1 MFCIVP
7 SKSFIFVMQ
16 TITKQPI
23 KLKYMKRSAHKIA
36 LSIALLLTIGVMSSF
51 ATPNAK
57 EPSDKSDVIKASFQK
72 DFQKAEIIGLETTT
86 SYNKLTFKMND
97 MVLYAFYSDNGDLL
111 AVTRNIKSSQLPI
124 QLLLDLKR
132 DYAKYWI
139 TDLFEFNGDG
149 VNSYYVTVENA
160 DSSITLRAN
169 GSENWQIYSKRSK

>member
-1 MFCIVP
+1 
-7 SKSFIFVMQ
+7 MQ

-23 KLKYMKRSAHKIA
+23 KLEYMKRSAYKIA

-51 ATPNAK
+51 ATPT
-57 EPSDKSDVIKASFQK
+57 DKSDLIKASFQK
-72 DFQKAEIIGLETTT
+72 DFQKAEIIGLETTN

-111 AVTRNIKSSQLPI
+111 AVTRNIRSTQLPI

-132 DYAKYWI
+132 DYPNYWI

-149 VNSYYVTVENA
+149 INSYYVTLENA
-160 DSSITLRAN
+160 DTAVTLRAN
-169 GSENWQIYSKRSK
+169 GSENWQFYSKRSK